1 MLILGQKWSEND
13 VMAEKRKQSESTE
26 SLDEGAFHLNFISW
40 MCVRDFRACMWMFCF
55 FCKQCHVLHFHK
67 ILSCKIRLQWAAVL
81 FCLFVFLCNVVFVFL
96 VIISLLEVMQILTS
110 NSKYLLN
117 SQTLTCL
124 KVLLSLKKHMYI
136 NVYEYTGILTIWNI
150 AIGID
155 IIRSKW
161 ESSENESSLFS
172 GELPSKGLFLGPY
185 LTMRCL

>member
-1 MLILGQKWSEND
+1 
-13 VMAEKRKQSESTE
+13 MAEKRKQSESTE

-55 FCKQCHVLHFHK
+55 FLQAVSRPAF
-67 ILSCKIRLQWAAVL
+67 SQNTCKIRLQWAAVL

-150 AIGID
+150 DIGID

>member
-1 MLILGQKWSEND
+1 MMSWQRKESKVKVQNLWMKVRFIWILFLECVLGILELACECFVFFASS
-13 VMAEKRKQSESTE
+13 VTS
-26 SLDEGAFHLNFISW
+26 AFSQNT
-40 MCVRDFRACMWMFCF
+40 
-55 FCKQCHVLHFHK
+55 
-67 ILSCKIRLQWAAVL
+67 CKIRLQWAAVI

-110 NSKYLLN
+110 NLRYLLN
-117 SQTLTCL
+117 SQTLACL

-136 NVYEYTGILTIWNI
+136 NVYKYTGILTIWNI
-150 AIGID
+150 DIGID

-172 GELPSKGLFLGPY
+172 GELPSKGLFWGPY

>member
-1 MLILGQKWSEND
+1 MSWQRKESKVKVQNLWMKVRFIWILFLE
-13 VMAEKRKQSESTE
+13 
-26 SLDEGAFHLNFISW
+26 
-40 MCVRDFRACMWMFCF
+40 CVLGILELACECFCF
-55 FCKQCHVLHFHK
+55 FLQAVSCHAF
-67 ILSCKIRLQWAAVL
+67 SQNTCKIRLQWAAVL

-110 NSKYLLN
+110 NSRYLLN
-117 SQTLTCL
+117 SQTLSTCL

-136 NVYEYTGILTIWNI
+136 NVYKYTRILTIWNI
-150 AIGID
+150 DIGID